1 MAGIRSFIAIEL
13 SEDVLGG
20 LVAVQKALQSET
32 WTDDVRWVR
41 PTGIHLTLQFLGD
54 VPSQRLSA
62 IEHELTEAVTGVAPF
77 TVTAQGLGVFPNW
90 RRPRVIW
97 IGLGGDTATL
107 ARLQSQIEDAMA
119 GLGFEP
125 ENRRFHPHLTLGR
138 VNQHAS
144 TSFQR
149 QLGEELESYK
159 VDRIGEMLVDE
170 VSLMRSQLNPK
181 GAIYTQLAA
190 FPLE

>member
-13 SEDVLGG
+13 TEDILGS
-20 LVAVQKALQSET
+20 LVAVQKALQAEM

-41 PTGIHLTLQFLGD
+41 PTGIHLTLKFLGD
-54 VPSQRLSA
+54 VPPERINL
-62 IEHELTEAVTGVAPF
+62 IEEELGAAVRGVAPF
-77 TVTAQGLGVFPNW
+77 AVTAQGLGVFPNW

-97 IGLGGDTATL
+97 IGIGGETDTLG
-107 ARLQSQIEDAMA
+107 RLQSQIEDAMA
-119 GLGFEP
+119 DLGFEP
-125 ENRRFHPHLTLGR
+125 ERRRFHPHFTLGR
-138 VNQHAS
+138 VDRHAS

-149 QLGEELESYK
+149 RLGEELERYK
-159 VDRIGEMLVDE
+159 VDQIGEMLVDE
-170 VSLMRSQLNPK
+170 VSLMRSQLNPS